1 MTAPDY
7 DTIAEAA
14 SPAQLASAIGAR
26 VSPSGSFHCPRSD
39 HEHGDRN
46 PSLSINRK
54 GGRTV
59 AHCHG
64 CGLSGSP
71 VQVAAAVWGLSYR
84 DAAERLVRE
93 LGITTAAKSN
103 GSGGLGEIIATYE
116 YGDESGGYLYEAVRC
131 FRKTFRLRVK
141 QGPGWT
147 WKLGDTRRVLYHLSE
162 VIAGIAADR
171 WILIVEGEKDVDEL
185 NGREFVATCNL
196 MGAGKWRPEYSK
208 ILRGANV
215 CIIPDNDAPGREHGQ
230 AVARALHGIASEV
243 RILELPGVP
252 DKGGDVSDWFAAGG
266 KVEDLQRL
274 VREASVWQP
283 PTKRPTILIRQEL
296 TVVTDKAI
304 EAVVARPDLG
314 VYVRGRNLV
323 TVSRDGSGREKWLR
337 RPSGAPVI
345 VQIEQA
351 RMLAILDLAAEWV
364 KWNERLQVE
373 IPQRPPYW
381 VATQILA
388 RLEWPYPY
396 LEAVIETPT
405 LRWDGSILADPGW
418 DEDTGLLYEPMPG
431 IEWPTIPDQPTN
443 DDVRDAVA
451 ALVDPVRD
459 FPFVASTDRAAYVAA
474 VLTIVA
480 RDMID
485 GPTPM
490 FPIRAPT
497 PGTGKTLLAEV
508 IGLIGTGREPPA
520 MTMTYENEELRK
532 RITSL
537 AMEGTSLVLLDNL
550 SGSLGSDALAAA
562 LTKTEWEDRILGAS
576 QMVRVPLR
584 AVWLASGNNLGFRRT
599 LGRRVV
605 PIDLDAGIETPED
618 RTGFKYDD
626 LKEHVR
632 DARPSLVIAA
642 LTLLRG
648 FHMDRRPRHSAPRM
662 GSFEAWDDLVR
673 SAIVWAGLDDPA
685 ATGDPTRGRG
695 RVRSQ
700 ADDDTERL
708 GSLLDALSRE
718 YSEAFT
724 TADVIQRAGH
734 DPELRG
740 ILDVAAGR
748 RGGPATA
755 QSLGATFREAK
766 DRPVGGLALRRKKR
780 AWSVQRMD
788 TQGDTCDT
796 CDT

>member
-1 MTAPDY
+1 MKPPTGVMEE
-7 DTIAEAA
+7 TIRRHADWPEPEA
-14 SPAQLASAIGAR
+14 
-26 VSPSGSFHCPRSD
+26 
-39 HEHGDRN
+39 
-46 PSLSINRK
+46 
-54 GGRTV
+54 
-59 AHCHG
+59 
-64 CGLSGSP
+64 
-71 VQVAAAVWGLSYR
+71 
-84 DAAERLVRE
+84 
-93 LGITTAAKSN
+93 
-103 GSGGLGEIIATYE
+103 
-116 YGDESGGYLYEAVRC
+116 ESG
-131 FRKTFRLRVK
+131 
-141 QGPGWT
+141 
-147 WKLGDTRRVLYHLSE
+147 
-162 VIAGIAADR
+162 
-171 WILIVEGEKDVDEL
+171 
-185 NGREFVATCNL
+185 NGKPVSHTTED
-196 MGAGKWRPEYSK
+196 S
-208 ILRGANV
+208 
-215 CIIPDNDAPGREHGQ
+215 Q
-230 AVARALHGIASEV
+230 SARTDPVHQE
-243 RILELPGVP
+243 RN
-252 DKGGDVSDWFAAGG
+252 
-266 KVEDLQRL
+266 
-274 VREASVWQP
+274 
-283 PTKRPTILIRQEL
+283 TRPTILVRQEL
-296 TVVTDKAI
+296 TAVTEEAI
-304 EAVVARPDLG
+304 EAVAARFDLG
-314 VYVRGRNLV
+314 VYMRGRSLV
-323 TVSRDGSGREKWLR
+323 TVSRAGSSKKRWLR

-364 KWNERLQVE
+364 KWNERDQVE
-373 IPQRPPYW
+373 MPQRPPGW

-396 LEAVIETPT
+396 LEAVIEAPT

-431 IEWPTIPDQPTN
+431 IEWPTIPDQPTD
-443 DDVRDAVA
+443 DDVRDAAA
-451 ALVDPVRD
+451 ALLDPVLD
-459 FPFVASTDRAAYVAA
+459 FPFLANTDRAAYVAA

-537 AMEGTSLVLLDNL
+537 AIEGTSLVLLDNL

-626 LKEHVR
+626 LKAHVR
-632 DARPSLVIAA
+632 EARPSLVIAA

-648 FHMDRRPRHSAPRM
+648 FHVAGRPRHSAPRM

-673 SAIVWAGLDDPA
+673 SAVVWAALDDPA
-685 ATGDPTRGRG
+685 PTGDPTRGRG
-695 RVRSQ
+695 RVRSH
-700 ADDDTERL
+700 ADDDTEALR
-708 GSLLDALSRE
+708 SLLDALSRE
-718 YSEAFT
+718 YSEPFT
-724 TADVIQRAGH
+724 TADVIQRAEH

-740 ILDVAAGR
+740 ILDVAAGPR

-755 QSLGATFREAK
+755 QSLGTTFREAR
-766 DRPVGGLALRRKKR
+766 DRPVGGLALRREKNR
-780 AWSVQRMD
+780 AWSVQRMK
-788 TQGDTCDT
+788 TEGDTCNT

>member
-1 MTAPDY
+1 MTE
-7 DTIAEAA
+7 EA
-14 SPAQLASAIGAR
+14 I
-26 VSPSGSFHCPRSD
+26 
-39 HEHGDRN
+39 
-46 PSLSINRK
+46 K
-54 GGRTV
+54 
-59 AHCHG
+59 
-64 CGLSGSP
+64 
-71 VQVAAAVWGLSYR
+71 AV
-84 DAAERLVRE
+84 E
-93 LGITTAAKSN
+93 
-103 GSGGLGEIIATYE
+103 
-116 YGDESGGYLYEAVRC
+116 
-131 FRKTFRLRVK
+131 
-141 QGPGWT
+141 
-147 WKLGDTRRVLYHLSE
+147 
-162 VIAGIAADR
+162 
-171 WILIVEGEKDVDEL
+171 
-185 NGREFVATCNL
+185 
-196 MGAGKWRPEYSK
+196 
-208 ILRGANV
+208 
-215 CIIPDNDAPGREHGQ
+215 
-230 AVARALHGIASEV
+230 
-243 RILELPGVP
+243 
-252 DKGGDVSDWFAAGG
+252 
-266 KVEDLQRL
+266 
-274 VREASVWQP
+274 
-283 PTKRPTILIRQEL
+283 
-296 TVVTDKAI
+296 
-304 EAVVARPDLG
+304 ARPDLG
-314 VYVRGRNLV
+314 VYKRGRSLV
-323 TVSRDGSGREKWLR
+323 TVSRAGLSKKRWLR

-364 KWNERLQVE
+364 KWNERDQVE
-373 IPQRPPYW
+373 VAQRPPAW

-396 LEAVIETPT
+396 LEAVIEAPT

-431 IEWPTIPDQPTN
+431 TKWPAIPDQPTD
-443 DDVRDAVA
+443 DDVRDAAA
-451 ALVDPVRD
+451 ALVDPVHD
-459 FPFVASTDRAAYVAA
+459 FPFLANTDRAAYVAA

-537 AMEGTSLVLLDNL
+537 AIEGTPLVLLDNL

-562 LTKTEWEDRILGAS
+562 LTKTEWEDRLLGVS

-626 LKEHVR
+626 LKAHVR
-632 DARPSLVIAA
+632 EARPSLVIAA

-648 FHMDRRPRHSAPRM
+648 FHVAGRPRHAAPRM

-673 SAIVWAGLDDPA
+673 SAVVWAGLDDPA
-685 ATGDPTRGRG
+685 PTGDPTRGRG

-700 ADDDTERL
+700 ADDDTEAL

-718 YSEAFT
+718 YSEPFT
-724 TADVIQRAGH
+724 TADLIQRAGR

-740 ILDVAAGR
+740 ILDVAAGPR

-755 QSLGATFREAK
+755 QSLGATFREAR
-766 DRPVGGLALRRKKR
+766 DRPVGGLALRRNNR
-780 AWSVQRMD
+780 AWSVQRMEAE
-788 TQGDTCDT
+788 G
-796 CDT
+796 